1 MWYNHCRSICPHK
14 VHKRFIVSIFHRLVR
29 EFGVDVDKLTAL
41 ELNME
46 ETENFPNDLSMYF
59 AFFPLT
65 SEISRLSCLCEGRE
79 TVQIMCLF
87 CCSDPTPTSSSFQTF
102 AAGSCGNENEQ
113 WASQLKVSS
122 GLRLGALW
130 ALCFCIAFLPWS
142 QKSLVFQLWKGG
154 QWGTENTSDSVG
166 CSSLSEVQRLWL

>member
-1 MWYNHCRSICPHK
+1 MWCNHCRSICPHK
-14 VHKRFIVSIFHRLVR
+14 VHKRFIVSVFHCLVR

-41 ELNME
+41 ELNMK
-46 ETENFPNDLSMYF
+46 ETEFPKWSLNVFCFSLWQVKFLAWAACVRGEKLFRS
-59 AFFPLT
+59 
-65 SEISRLSCLCEGRE
+65 
-79 TVQIMCLF
+79 CLF
-87 CCSDPTPTSSSFQTF
+87 CCSDPAPTSSSFQTF
-102 AAGSCGNENEQ
+102 AAGSCGNENER